1 MGDIDDETK
10 EEPTL
15 TELVNI
21 QLNSKPITDELLER
35 TKLMI
40 ELCEEVLSE
49 KYGLNCCLNVT
60 IKICFRGEYL
70 FGPFQI
76 PDAMDIDTA
85 LELSSHIPSLCMYSE
100 NELPFVKGKTL
111 RHIKVDSKKALH
123 FSIEQD
129 QDVSDSRLHSNN
141 TRK

>member
-49 KYGLNCCLNVT
+49 KYGLNCCLN
-60 IKICFRGEYL
+60 
-70 FGPFQI
+70 
-76 PDAMDIDTA
+76 
-85 LELSSHIPSLCMYSE
+85 
-100 NELPFVKGKTL
+100 
-111 RHIKVDSKKALH
+111 DSQP
-123 FSIEQD
+123 FSIT
-129 QDVSDSRLHSNN
+129 S
-141 TRK
+141 